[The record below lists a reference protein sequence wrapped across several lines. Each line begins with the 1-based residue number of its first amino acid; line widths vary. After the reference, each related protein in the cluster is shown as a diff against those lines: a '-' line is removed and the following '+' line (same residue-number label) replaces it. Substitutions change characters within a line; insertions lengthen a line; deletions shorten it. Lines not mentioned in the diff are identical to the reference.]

1 LVIPLI
7 TVGEFIEFGTS
18 ASYTPTNCL

>member
-7 TVGEFIEFGTS
+7 TVVEFIEFGTS
-18 ASYTPTNCL
+18 ASYTHTNCL